1 MTVSTA
7 RGNGAQGLEGFSDLA
22 DGTVGG
28 LIAARAAL
36 HPDKP
41 ALVFENSEL
50 TYGALDTAV
59 TDVARGLIS
68 AGAAPGCS
76 VGILLPNRLEYLLA
90 WLGAARAGAVEVP
103 INIAYKGSFLD
114 HALRSTGVRV
124 LVTDAA
130 LLELVA
136 DLPGP
141 PHTLETV
148 VLLDGDR
155 HRRTPPGVT
164 VLTWNDL
171 LAAGDPA
178 VELPRVAPRDPVAIM
193 LTSGT
198 TGRSKGVV
206 QPHLM
211 PLVAARECA
220 AQMATTADE
229 RLYTCLPLF
238 HGAAQINIS
247 LHAFYAGATVV
258 LGRRFSAS
266 RFWDEL
272 RAHRVTQFNALGS
285 VLPMLLAQPPSDRD
299 RDHRATKVFAAPAP
313 PQVLHPFEERFGVHV
328 VEGYGLTEIKNVLY
342 NPLGARKVGS
352 LGLPTASSVLEIHDE
367 SGHRAAPGRAG
378 EIVYRPRLPD
388 IMFSGYHRDPEA
400 TLATMKDLW
409 WHTGDLGYTDTDGYF
424 YFIDRKKDALRRRGE
439 NISSHEIESVL
450 LAHPGVVAAAAI
462 GTPSELGED
471 EVLVVVQPEPGQ
483 ELDLTELFAHCDR
496 SMPHF
501 MVPRYYRVADRLPVT
516 PNGKVRKHQLR
527 DQGRTGAWDAS
538 AAGFKP
544 TRHA

>member
-1 MTVSTA
+1 MTASVA
-7 RGNGAQGLEGFSDLA
+7 RGNGAPGLEGFSDLA

-28 LIAARAAL
+28 LLAARAAL
-36 HPDKP
+36 RPDKP
-41 ALVFENSEL
+41 ALVFDDSEL
-50 TYGALDTAV
+50 TYGALDAAV

-68 AGAAPGCS
+68 AGATPGSS
-76 VGILLPNRLEYLLA
+76 VGIFLPNRPEYLLA

-114 HALRSTGVRV
+114 HALRGTGVRV

-136 DLPGP
+136 ELPDV

-148 VLLDGDR
+148 VLLDGER

-164 VLTWNDL
+164 VRTWNDL
-171 LAAGDPA
+171 LTAGGPG
-178 VELPRVAPRDPVAIM
+178 VELPRVAPGDPVAIM

-206 QPHLM
+206 HPHLM

-247 LHAFYAGATVV
+247 LHAFYAGATLV

-272 RAHRVTQFNALGS
+272 RDHRVTQFNALGS
-285 VLPMLLAQPPSDRD
+285 VLPMLLARPPSDRD

-367 SGHRAAPGRAG
+367 SGQRAAPGRAG

-409 WHTGDLGYTDTDGYF
+409 WHTGDLGYTDEDGYF

-450 LAHPGVVAAAAI
+450 LACPGVLAAAAI

-471 EVLVVVQPEPGQ
+471 EVLVVVQPEPGH
-483 ELDLTELFAHCDR
+483 ELDFTELFAHCDR

-501 MVPRYYRVADRLPVT
+501 MVPRYYRVVDRLPVT

-527 DQGRTGAWDAS
+527 DQGRVGAWDAL
-538 AAGFKP
+538 AAGLTP
-544 TRHA
+544 TRHV

>member
-1 MTVSTA
+1 MTASNA
-7 RGNGAQGLEGFSDLA
+7 RGNGAPGLEGFSDLA

-41 ALVFENSEL
+41 ALVFEDTEL
-50 TYGALDTAV
+50 TYGALDAAV

-68 AGAAPGCS
+68 AGAAPGDS
-76 VGILLPNRLEYLLA
+76 VGIFLPNRPEYLLA

-114 HALRSTGVRV
+114 HALRGTGVRV

-130 LLELVA
+130 LLEVVA
-136 DLPGP
+136 DLPDV

-155 HRRTPPGVT
+155 HGRTQPGVT
-164 VLTWNDL
+164 VRTWHDL

-206 QPHLM
+206 HPHLM

-272 RAHRVTQFNALGS
+272 RTHRVTQFNALGS

-313 PQVLHPFEERFGVHV
+313 PQVLHPFEERFGVHI

-342 NPLGARKVGS
+342 NPLDARKVGS

-367 SGHRAAPGRAG
+367 SGQRAAPGRAG

-388 IMFSGYHRDPEA
+388 VMFSGYHRDPEA
-400 TLATMKDLW
+400 TLATMRDLW
-409 WHTGDLGYTDTDGYF
+409 WHTGDLGYTDEDGYF

-450 LAHPGVVAAAAI
+450 LACPGVLAAAAI

-471 EVLVVVQPEPGQ
+471 EVLVAVQPEPGH

-501 MVPRYYRVADRLPVT
+501 MVPRYYRVVDRLPVT

-527 DQGRTGAWDAS
+527 DQGRAGAWDAL
-538 AAGFKP
+538 AAGLAP
-544 TRHA
+544 TRHV

>member
-7 RGNGAQGLEGFSDLA
+7 RGNGATGLEGFSDLA

-28 LIAARAAL
+28 LLAARAAL

-41 ALVFENSEL
+41 ALVFEDSEL
-50 TYGALDTAV
+50 TYGALDAAV
-59 TDVARGLIS
+59 TDVARGLVS
-68 AGAAPGCS
+68 AGAAPGGS
-76 VGILLPNRLEYLLA
+76 VGIFLPNRPEYVLA

-136 DLPGP
+136 DLPDV

-155 HRRTPPGVT
+155 RRRTPPGVT
-164 VLTWNDL
+164 VRTWNEL

-178 VELPRVAPRDPVAIM
+178 AELPRVAPRDPVAIM

-206 QPHLM
+206 HPHLM

-220 AQMATTADE
+220 AQLATTADE

-272 RAHRVTQFNALGS
+272 RTHRVTQFNALGS

-342 NPLGARKVGS
+342 NPLDARKAGS
-352 LGLPTASSVLEIHDE
+352 LGLPTESSVLEIHDE
-367 SGHRAAPGRAG
+367 SGQRAAPGRAG

-409 WHTGDLGYTDTDGYF
+409 WHTGDLGYTDQDGYF

-450 LAHPGVVAAAAI
+450 LACPGVMAAAAI

-471 EVLVVVQPEPGQ
+471 EVLVVVQPEPGH
-483 ELDLTELFAHCDR
+483 ELDFPTLFAHCDH

-501 MVPRYYRVADRLPVT
+501 MVPRYYRVVDRLPIT
-516 PNGKVRKHQLR
+516 PNGKVRKHRLR
-527 DQGRTGAWDAS
+527 DQGRVGAWDAL
-538 AAGFKP
+538 AAGLAP
-544 TRHA
+544 TRHS

>member
-1 MTVSTA
+1 MTVSIA
-7 RGNGAQGLEGFSDLA
+7 RGNGAPGLEGFSDLA

-41 ALVFENSEL
+41 ALVFEDTEL
-50 TYGALDTAV
+50 TYGELDTAV
-59 TDVARGLIS
+59 TDVARGLMS
-68 AGAAPGCS
+68 AGAAPGSS
-76 VGILLPNRLEYLLA
+76 VGIFLPNRPEYLLA

-114 HALRSTGVRV
+114 HALRGTGVRV

-136 DLPGP
+136 DLPEV

-148 VLLDGDR
+148 VLLDGDG
-155 HRRTPPGVT
+155 HGRTPPGVT
-164 VLTWNDL
+164 VRTWHDL

-206 QPHLM
+206 HPHLM

-266 RFWDEL
+266 RFLDEL
-272 RAHRVTQFNALGS
+272 RTHRVTQFNALGS

-342 NPLGARKVGS
+342 NPLDARKVGS
-352 LGLPTASSVLEIHDE
+352 LGLPTASSILEIHDE
-367 SGHRAAPGRAG
+367 SGQRAAPGRAG

-409 WHTGDLGYTDTDGYF
+409 WHTGDLGHTDEDGYF

-450 LAHPGVVAAAAI
+450 LACPGVMAAAAI

-471 EVLVVVQPEPGQ
+471 EVLVAVQPEPGH

-501 MVPRYYRVADRLPVT
+501 MVPRYYRVVDRLPVT

-527 DQGRTGAWDAS
+527 DQGRAGAWDAL
-538 AAGFKP
+538 AAGLAP